1 MKIKKIISIIL
12 LAFIALSTFTP
23 FAQAVNFN
31 GSQKINDITSMVC
44 LENGP
49 ENSCVTY
56 LMNITQFFV
65 LDLNEKYFGDSWKR
79 LWGIQLNGRSPIV
92 TIDFYFSDKNEKWEK
107 WENDVYFNYDFWE
120 INLNAKRNKW
130 NLVKISKNQKCG
142 TEDTNICVIGLN
154 TFITY
159 SAKGTTRG
167 VYWTYSD
174 ITVYSDENDNIRVHR
189 SHKDKSDGKQV
200 WFFQH
205 ILQDIAQYK
214 GGYGARL
221 WDIDEWT
228 EIFISEKGKDNMWE
242 VIQFRVDKGYWRF
255 TKSEFK
261 FIAPKENRIPV
272 PWSWANGATL
282 WQASWEIYEKSRVLI
297 PLMNEYLWDTNSQ
310 PDKDTKLNVFY
321 TLRDVFKFKW
331 INASEHNGTSAN
343 PRNHDWLRD
352 DDGFLICWTIDIW
365 CHIKNFVKAFYNAI
379 LDFWNKIFWD
389 SWSLVESESEWSW
402 ILSNLMRNA
411 FVKWDVAL
419 WLNQKLICDAKF
431 NYSFTEWE
439 KNFIDQN
446 YRKYVPE
453 DSFVY
458 TLFGLFKFMNPIPP
472 NDWEEIC
479 TYSWMKQIHYREN
492 SWIDIVLVIIF
503 CGMILGLFYRNYN

>member
-31 GSQKINDITSMVC
+31 GSQKINFPWVQWKWEYLWENIDGKEIWTTDKNQRINDITSMVC

-282 WQASWEIYEKSRVLI
+282 WQANFQIYEKSRVLI
-297 PLMNEYLWDTNSQ
+297 PLMNEYLWDSHSQ
-310 PDKDTKLNVFY
+310 INKDTKLNVFY
-321 TLRDVFKFKW
+321 TLKDVFKFQW
-331 INASEHNGTSAN
+331 IISSEHNWTSAN
-343 PRNHDWLRD
+343 PRNHDGYKD
-352 DDGFLICWTIDIW
+352 DDGYLICWTADIW
-365 CHIKNFVKAFYNAI
+365 CYIKNLGISIWKFLGNI
-379 LDFWNKIFWD
+379 WNGFSDIIKRDDRQQQIKT
-389 SWSLVESESEWSW
+389 E
-402 ILSNLMRNA
+402 
-411 FVKWDVAL
+411 
-419 WLNQKLICDAKF
+419 LI
-431 NYSFTEWE
+431 
-439 KNFIDQN
+439 
-446 YRKYVPE
+446 
-453 DSFVY
+453 
-458 TLFGLFKFMNPIPP
+458 
-472 NDWEEIC
+472 
-479 TYSWMKQIHYREN
+479 
-492 SWIDIVLVIIF
+492 
-503 CGMILGLFYRNYN
+503 